1 MAEFAELLRKI
12 ANNEKLAPIEMD
24 ELGRFGTETQR
35 RNAFLAGNISPV
47 NLLDIKFPI
56 MPLYNETFQSDKSSF
71 SIDLPQD
78 YNHILLFSSGRGSLA
93 VSSNIVVRSRFN
105 NDTGANYA
113 YQLHNVYD
121 DINIYANNGTG
132 FTYIDLARLA
142 GASQPAGVSA
152 SSFSI
157 LLNYRSNLYKQILSL
172 FGSVDASYTT
182 IQTQSASWNSTSPIS
197 TISFFP
203 ESGTISAGS
212 TFSIYG
218 LK

>member
-1 MAEFAELLRKI
+1 MANFADLLKKI
-12 ANNEKLAPIEMD
+12 ANNSKLTPRELD
-24 ELGRFGTETQR
+24 ELGNFGAETQQ
-35 RNAFLAGNISPV
+35 RNAFVAGNTTPTSE
-47 NLLDIKFPI
+47 LKIKFPI
-56 MPLYNETFQSDKSSF
+56 MPLYNEVLEKNTSSF
-71 SIDLPQD
+71 SVNLPQD
-78 YNHILLFSSGRGSLA
+78 YNHILLFSSGRGTLA
-93 VSSNIVVRSRFN
+93 VSSNVVVRSRFN
-105 NDTGANYA
+105 NDTSTSYA
-113 YQLHNVYD
+113 YQLHNVYN

-132 FTYIDLARLA
+132 FAYIDLARLA

-203 ESGTISAGS
+203 ESGDIAAGS
-212 TFSIYG
+212 SFSIYG
-218 LK
+218 LL